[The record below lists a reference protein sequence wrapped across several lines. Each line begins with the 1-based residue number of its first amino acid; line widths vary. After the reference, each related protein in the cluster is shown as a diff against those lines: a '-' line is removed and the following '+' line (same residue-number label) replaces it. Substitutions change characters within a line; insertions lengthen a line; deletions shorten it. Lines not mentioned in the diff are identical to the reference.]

1 VNRGSLSKRRRWK
14 ITLLVAIGVAFVG
27 AGALAGFGLY
37 YSESLKSGALKPDYG
52 PEKFDL
58 RVAALEDGRI
68 TLAAT
73 KEAKGDGD
81 WAKPGSFGIEWLG
94 GYAQAGSILQLESG
108 TVAREF
114 TPVNGDLKVGDAVRL
129 DSFAFPGDPLEARR
143 VPFEDVTFS
152 SELGALPAWLVK
164 GDPAV
169 WAIFV
174 HGKGA
179 NRREALRMLP
189 AVTQSRLSSLVI
201 TYRHDKEAPQSPDG
215 FYRYG
220 ESEWRDL
227 EAAAQYA
234 ANHGAKR
241 LVLVGYSMGGGI
253 VLSFM
258 QQSAL
263 AERVEA
269 LVLDSPMLDLSAT
282 VDHGTS
288 RVPGVLNKF
297 GKKVSG
303 LRFQIHWGRL
313 NYLERAG
320 DLRVPVLLFHGDG
333 DDRVPVETSDNL
345 AQARPDIVT
354 YIRTPGAGHVRS
366 WNTDASAYEKQVRD
380 FLSHVTPT
388 ASPSDQRGSRPA
400 ADSAHTTGAARG
412 KSDAR
417 A

>member
-1 VNRGSLSKRRRWK
+1 
-14 ITLLVAIGVAFVG
+14 
-27 AGALAGFGLY
+27 
-37 YSESLKSGALKPDYG
+37 
-52 PEKFDL
+52 
-58 RVAALEDGRI
+58 
-68 TLAAT
+68 
-73 KEAKGDGD
+73 
-81 WAKPGSFGIEWLG
+81 
-94 GYAQAGSILQLESG
+94 
-108 TVAREF
+108 
-114 TPVNGDLKVGDAVRL
+114 
-129 DSFAFPGDPLEARR
+129 
-143 VPFEDVTFS
+143 
-152 SELGALPAWLVK
+152 
-164 GDPAV
+164 
-169 WAIFV
+169 
-174 HGKGA
+174 
-179 NRREALRMLP
+179 MLP
-189 AVTQSRLSSLVI
+189 AVTQPGLSSLVI
-201 TYRHDKEAPQSPDG
+201 TYRNDKEAPQSPDG

-269 LVLDSPMLDLSAT
+269 LVLDSPMLDFSAT

-303 LRFQIHWGRL
+303 LRFQIRRGRL

-320 DLRVPVLLFHGDG
+320 DLRVPVLLFHGD
-333 DDRVPVETSDNL
+333 DDNRVPVETSDKL

-354 YIRTPGAGHVRS
+354 YIPVRREPAMCDHGT
-366 WNTDASAYEKQVRD
+366 WTRPHMRNKYET
-380 FLSHVTPT
+380 S
-388 ASPSDQRGSRPA
+388 SPALRRRRHRATNLRPAIWCLGEPPPATGRRGSRKA
-400 ADSAHTTGAARG
+400 ADTARTRVAG
-412 KSDAR
+412 RGRADAR